1 MKTIKQSTCPGLS
14 GTNTIS
20 YEVGLKQDQSRWLR
34 LTKSSGGGFLTND
47 WISMAAITKTL
58 KQSPPPFTSYVLHKL
73 FAGKS
78 INSRS
83 FLMAVLK
90 QEGFVKPDEK
100 KQQAFVIDD
109 LDAGSG
115 KLKNPLAKD
124 ASSAAKKKRHPTNP
138 SRDPWDL

>member
-20 YEVGLKQDQSRWLR
+20 YEVGFESDQSRWLR
-34 LTKSSGGGFLTND
+34 LTKSSGGGFLSND

-58 KQSPPPFTSYVLHKL
+58 KQSPPPFTSYVLHTL

-78 INSRS
+78 INSPG
-83 FLMAVLK
+83 FIMAVLK
-90 QEGFVKPDEK
+90 HQGLVKPDEK

-109 LDAGSG
+109 LDAALG
-115 KLKNPLAKD
+115 KLKNRTAQD
-124 ASSAAKKKRHPTNP
+124 ASSAAKKKRPP
-138 SRDPWDL
+138 RKPK